1 MMNDYV
7 AGLHDQEEP
16 EQIDCSSGVV
26 LTGFIERET
35 GKSKEEQ
42 EILVP
47 VFNHADE
54 IIKMVTSSEE
64 HLKNWNKDPE
74 ELAEA

>member
-1 MMNDYV
+1 MTNDYV

-26 LTGFIERET
+26 LTGSIARET
-35 GKSKEEQ
+35 GESKEEQ

-47 VFNHADE
+47 VLTSMTSFFSS
-54 IIKMVTSSEE
+54 IIG
-64 HLKNWNKDPE
+64 
-74 ELAEA
+74 